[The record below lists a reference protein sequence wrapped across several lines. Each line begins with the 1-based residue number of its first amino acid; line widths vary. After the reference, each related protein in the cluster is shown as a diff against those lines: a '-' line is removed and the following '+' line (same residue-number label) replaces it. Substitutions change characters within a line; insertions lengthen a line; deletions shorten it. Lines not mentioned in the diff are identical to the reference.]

1 MRNVLYIAPFPMET
15 TLRFARALAQT
26 PGVRLLGLWQRP
38 PEGEAARQFH
48 DITLVGDAM
57 DRHQLLAAV
66 QKIIRHFG
74 PLHRIVGI
82 LENLQEE
89 IAWVREQVGV
99 EGMDVATAQRFRD
112 KGVMKEALRKAN
124 IPCARHARLR
134 DMNEAWAFVDQV
146 GFPVVLKPPAGAGS
160 RATYKCGNPQE
171 LHAALTELRP
181 SPAREVLA
189 EEFLTGVEHSFEA
202 LTLNGEPLFHSIT
215 RYYPSPL
222 EVMREEWIQWCVL
235 APRDIYG
242 PEFDE
247 ARRIGV
253 ATIKAL
259 GLHTGI
265 THMEWFRRP
274 DGSVAVGEIA
284 ARPPGAQIVKVTGY
298 AYDVDL
304 YRAWARLMIDGAYEG
319 PWERKYA
326 VGVAFLRGAGRGR
339 VAALDGL
346 EAAQKRMGSLVIEA
360 QLPQIGQPKSD
371 GYEGEGYAIVRHPDT
386 DVVRQ
391 ALLDLI
397 TTVKVRYA

>member
-15 TLRFARALAQT
+15 TLRFARALSKLQD
-26 PGVRLLGLWQRP
+26 VRLLGLWQRP
-38 PEGEAARQFH
+38 PEGEAARLFH
-48 DITLVGDAM
+48 DITVVDDAM
-57 DRHQLLAAV
+57 DAQRLLAAV
-66 QKIIRHFG
+66 EKISRHFG
-74 PLHRIVGI
+74 PIHRVIGI
-82 LENLQEE
+82 LENLQEQ
-89 IAWVREQVGV
+89 IAFVRERMGIA
-99 EGMDVATAQRFRD
+99 GMDVATAQRFRD

-134 DMNEAWAFVDQV
+134 GAADAWAFVELV
-146 GFPVVLKPPAGAGS
+146 GFPIVLKPPAGAGS

-181 SPAREVLA
+181 SPEREVLA
-189 EEFLTGVEHSFEA
+189 EEFLTGIEHSFEA
-202 LTLNGEPLFHSIT
+202 LTLGGEPLFHSIT

-222 EVMREEWIQWCVL
+222 EVMRADWIQWCVL

-247 ARRIGV
+247 ARRVGV
-253 ATIKAL
+253 ATLKAL

-298 AYDVDL
+298 AHDTDL
-304 YRAWARLMIDGAYEG
+304 YQAWARLMVDGVYEG

-326 VGVAFLRGAGRGR
+326 VGVAFLRGAGQGR
-339 VAALDGL
+339 VVAVDGL
-346 EAAQKRMGSLVIEA
+346 DAAQKRMGEWVVEA

-391 ALLDLI
+391 ALMDLI